1 MNGSAPASTPTYNGW
16 LHAVEDTEDF
26 IAVCLDGRD
35 AIIGFRL
42 LLGAIAR
49 RHAYDDAE
57 LAKGME
63 DLARAMRPISL
74 ALDAAK
80 AYRGSLRK
88 PIP

>member
-26 IAVCLDGRD
+26 IAVCLEGRD
-35 AIIGFRL
+35 AIVGFRL
-42 LLGAIAR
+42 LLSAIAR

-57 LAKGME
+57 LAKGNE
-63 DLARAMRPISL
+63 DLARAMRALTL
-74 ALDAAK
+74 ALEAAK
-80 AYRGSLRK
+80 AHRSTLRK

>member
-1 MNGSAPASTPTYNGW
+1 MNGSAPAPTYNGW
-16 LHAVEDTEDF
+16 LTAVEETEDF

-42 LLGAIAR
+42 LLGAIPR

-57 LAKGME
+57 LAKGNE
-63 DLARAMRPISL
+63 DLARAMRALTL
-74 ALDAAK
+74 ALEAAK
-80 AYRGSLRK
+80 AHRGALRK

>member
-1 MNGSAPASTPTYNGW
+1 MNGSAPAPTYNGW
-16 LHAVEDTEDF
+16 LQAVEDAEDF

-35 AIIGFRL
+35 AIVGFRL

-63 DLARAMRPISL
+63 DLARAMRPIMRSL
-74 ALDAAK
+74 EAAK
-80 AYRGSLRK
+80 AHRSTLRK